1 MTQPD
6 AGGGG
11 REPEDLVRRHVV
23 FGWGALFVFVSLG
36 LTLEALHAF
45 KINWYLDVGNATR
58 REMWTLAHTHGTLFS
73 LANIAFAFT
82 LRTFPGLG
90 PRLRG
95 LASPCLVAATL
106 LMPGGFFLGGIWI
119 YGGDPGLGVLLAPA
133 GGALLA
139 LGVLLTFLALRGHDG
154 SRERD

>member
-1 MTQPD
+1 MQPNPVSGD
-6 AGGGG
+6 G
-11 REPEDLVRRHVV
+11 ESEDLVRRHVV

-82 LRTFPGLG
+82 LRTYPGLAS
-90 PRLRG
+90 RLRS

-106 LMPGGFFLGGIWI
+106 LMPAGFLLGGIWI

-133 GGALLA
+133 GGVLLA
-139 LGVLLTFLALRGHDG
+139 LGVLLTFLALRA
-154 SRERD
+154 RD